1 MKLLKLENIKVKYLS
16 IGIYNKNIFIKEL
29 NIFLLN
35 NDFIVQLPNYGNI
48 SRKPKWTEQRVFQTW
63 SKLPWNL

>member
-48 SRKPKWTEQRVFQTW
+48 SRKPK
-63 SKLPWNL
+63 